1 MQTDMHYFGTYAMAR
16 AAGLSSSACQI
27 IATAAEFVDDN
38 GKKERIPFDDGGRL
52 DFIPTAHH
60 TTDLANKNLHDQRLV
75 WLPFH
80 FIPGNEGETVSE
92 RLLCRKDS
100 KIAREMIEHNLS
112 LADRLFGLYL
122 IGISAHIYADTFSHY
137 GFSGVSSRRNR
148 IDSSSFQLE
157 NVNEEIHDYVEEKGR
172 SFKKKYEKEMGS
184 LENFRK
190 ASFVDEVKSR
200 AAETLSGALGHGAA
214 LTYPD
219 RPYLKWQF
227 DYEYPEKHSSG
238 LRDNPATFLEACE
251 KLHVVFR
258 RFGECCPNVK
268 QDEGRPFEEIR
279 ESVKKILAVQA
290 PREGREDAWKKAAKG
305 GELFLEGEPI
315 RPYQGRQWMQGIEDL
330 RRSGDSRDA
339 LKKPVFRFFQAA
351 ALHRTFVL
359 RDLLPKHKLVV
370 D

>member
-16 AAGLSSSACQI
+16 AAGLSSDACQI
-27 IATAAEFVDDN
+27 IATAAEFVDKN
-38 GKKERIPFDDGGRL
+38 GKKESIPFDDGGRL

-60 TTDLANKNLHDQRLV
+60 ATNVANIDRHDQRLV

-80 FIPGNEGETVSE
+80 FIPGNEGESVSE

-100 KIAREMIEHNLS
+100 KIAREMVEHNLS
-112 LADRLFGLYL
+112 LADRPFGLYL

-137 GFSGVSSRRNR
+137 GFSGVSSRSNR
-148 IDSSSFQLE
+148 IDSSSFQLHGIT
-157 NVNEEIHDYVEEKGR
+157 NDIRRYIEEKAQ
-172 SFKKKYEKEMGS
+172 SFQQKYGTEMAS
-184 LENFRK
+184 LENFRQ
-190 ASFVDEVKSR
+190 ASLMDRLTSD
-200 AAETLSGALGHGAA
+200 AAEQLSGALGHGAA

-227 DYEYPEKHSSG
+227 DYEHPEKRSSG

-251 KLHVVFR
+251 KLHGVFC
-258 RFGECCPNVK
+258 RFGERRPDVK
-268 QDEGRPFEEIR
+268 QDKGRPFGEIR

-290 PREGREDAWKKAAKG
+290 KWEDRVEAWKKSAEN
-305 GELFLEGEPI
+305 GELFLEGESI
-315 RPYQGRQWMQGIEDL
+315 RPYKGHEWMEEIDVLKE
-330 RRSGDSRDA
+330 SENSSDA
-339 LKKPVFRFFQAA
+339 LESHIFRFFQAA